1 MGVGQ
6 PGNRSR
12 WPLYAPGRNNLLSA
26 LPVRDRERIM
36 TQCDK
41 RVFESGEV
49 LYEPNVPGTHGY
61 FPLSGLISLVMK
73 SDDGAGIE
81 VGITGNEGFGGLQL
95 VLGAGQSPVRAVC
108 QAPGTFLSISLAVLK
123 RELESSSAMRDLLGR
138 YTQTVMTQMSQS
150 VLCNNEHAME
160 QRLCRWL
167 LAAHDRLDMD
177 DLPLTHT
184 LLAQMLGVRRPSVTV
199 AAGMLKKAG
208 LVDYSRGNIT
218 VLDRAALEAAS
229 CECYAVIRAEFE
241 RLLTKQQE

>member
-1 MGVGQ
+1 
-6 PGNRSR
+6 
-12 WPLYAPGRNNLLSA
+12 
-26 LPVRDRERIM
+26 
-36 TQCDK
+36 
-41 RVFESGEV
+41 
-49 LYEPNVPGTHGY
+49 
-61 FPLSGLISLVMK
+61 
-73 SDDGAGIE
+73 
-81 VGITGNEGFGGLQL
+81 
-95 VLGAGQSPVRAVC
+95 
-108 QAPGTFLSISLAVLK
+108 
-123 RELESSSAMRDLLGR
+123 
-138 YTQTVMTQMSQS
+138 MSQS